1 MRIFGYA
8 VLMFSIAAAPVFA
21 ADISIPKGAA
31 STGDLTESSHWEWTH
46 DGKTPGGS
54 VASSHYPIG
63 SPSLDGHAREF
74 HMSYA
79 DKGGERFSLTFGRNA
94 EVTHFVYD
102 TYVYLEDPSEL
113 ANLEMDIN
121 QVLSNGLTVIYAFQ
135 CSAYSGTWQYALM
148 TNGPHWHATKVGCS
162 PKKWAAKTWHHIQ
175 IASHRSGD
183 EVFYDAVTFDG
194 EYHEINEKGHG
205 TLDLHWSPGSL
216 SLNFQLDGANSRG
229 EITLFQDK
237 LTVFYW

>member
-1 MRIFGYA
+1 
-8 VLMFSIAAAPVFA
+8 
-21 ADISIPKGAA
+21 
-31 STGDLTESSHWEWTH
+31 
-46 DGKTPGGS
+46 
-54 VASSHYPIG
+54 
-63 SPSLDGHAREF
+63 
-74 HMSYA
+74 
-79 DKGGERFSLTFGRNA
+79 
-94 EVTHFVYD
+94 
-102 TYVYLEDPSEL
+102 
-113 ANLEMDIN
+113 
-121 QVLSNGLTVIYAFQ
+121 
-135 CSAYSGTWQYALM
+135 LM

-194 EYHEINEKGHG
+194 EYHAINEKGHG